1 MALNDTELKRIAELE
16 RRLVEIEKEFHCIKL
31 DDVKKLESYL
41 ADEGPVYSAMYARVG
56 PPKSAARKRIAKD
69 AKSWFKDL
77 SYQTL
82 MRIKNTNLIR
92 VQVTSR
98 KYQSTNS
105 YRQAIAEATERLNAI
120 SLKGWS
126 DSLFSRKPNRSEYDR
141 QITYYEMRI
150 EQYKKWIKEHGPY
163 VDLLEKI
170 LDIAD
175 KYETEIFKIDK
186 LVKEIKS
193 EANARTNR
201 LAMESKLAK
210 AARVDESVRS
220 QVSRF
225 RRTIKKTSECPYCL
239 LPIGSEPHLDHI
251 YPVSKGGLNI
261 AENLVYCC
269 MKCNSNKSDKGLRQF
284 CIEFGL
290 DYLKVTERLAAM
302 GKHV

>member
-1 MALNDTELKRIAELE
+1 MALNDNEIKKIAELE
-16 RRLVEIEKEFHCIKL
+16 QRLFEIEREFHGIKL
-31 DDVKKLESYL
+31 DDVRKLESYV
-41 ADEGPVYSAMYARVG
+41 ADEGPVYSIMYIRVG
-56 PPKSAARKRIAKD
+56 PANSAARKRITKD

-77 SYQTL
+77 SYQKL
-82 MRIKNTNLIR
+82 MRIKNTKLIR
-92 VQVTSR
+92 VQLTSR
-98 KYQSTNS
+98 KYQSTNDF
-105 YRQAIAEATERLNAI
+105 RRFITEDAERIKAIK
-120 SLKGWS
+120 LKGWS
-126 DSLFSRKPNRSEYDR
+126 DSFFSRKPNKAEYDR
-141 QITYYEMRI
+141 EISICEMRI
-150 EQYKKWIKEHGPY
+150 EKHKKMIIEHGPY
-163 VDLLEKI
+163 VDLLDKI

-175 KYETEIFKIDK
+175 KYEDEIFKIDR
-186 LVKEIKS
+186 LIKKIRS
-193 EANARTNR
+193 DARARENR
-201 LAMESKLAK
+201 LATESKFAK
-210 AARVDESVRS
+210 AARVDETVRN

-302 GKHV
+302 GKHI